1 MGFTTRIIYEGNGEG
16 DFPMNLIRIQGMCFG
31 VVCFLSLLASAFLPP
46 INQQAELIFVAALI
60 IILGVPHG
68 ALDTLF
74 ARELYGVNS
83 WIAWLKF
90 SVIYLFMAGLVV
102 GLWYGSPL
110 LFLIGFIGISI
121 AHFSGDPEGEVPW
134 WVRLIYGGAII
145 FIPSLKHSNAI
156 ADLFSLLVGS
166 SASALLMPWMKALAL
181 PWLVAFVAV
190 VLYLIIKKS
199 PLSFEFLG
207 LGLIAYFV
215 SPLISFTIFFCGMH
229 SARHIIRTAN
239 FARYS
244 QPVLLLGAMFLPMLG
259 VIALSTLSWFLLK
272 NQTLDSRVVQIV
284 FVGLAAL
291 TVPHMALVEQVRLK
305 GWIRGS

>member
-1 MGFTTRIIYEGNGEG
+1 
-16 DFPMNLIRIQGMCFG
+16 MNLIRIQGIIFTLIS
-31 VVCFLSLLASAFLPP
+31 VVCLLAATFLPALDK
-46 INQQAELIFVAALI
+46 QTELILVAALI

-83 WIAWLKF
+83 VTAWIKF
-90 SVIYLFMAGLVV
+90 SVIYLVMAGLVV
-102 GLWYGSPL
+102 GLWYLAPL

-121 AHFSGDPEGEVPW
+121 AHFSGDPDGETGW
-134 WVRLIYGGAII
+134 FIRLIYGGAII
-145 FIPSLKHSNAI
+145 FIPVLKHPREI
-156 ADLFSLLVGS
+156 ADVFSLLVGDS
-166 SASALLMPWMKALAL
+166 SSQALMPWMSGLAL
-181 PWLVAFVAV
+181 PWLLALAGV

-199 PLSFEFLG
+199 PLSYELLS

-229 SARHIIRTAN
+229 SARHIIRTAA
-239 FARYS
+239 FAKYS
-244 QPVLLLGAMFLPMLG
+244 QPVLLLGAMLLPMIG
-259 VIALSTLSWFLLK
+259 VMVMSVASWFLLK
-272 NQTLDSRVVQIV
+272 NQTLDGRVVQIV

-305 GWIRGS
+305 GWIASSGKT

>member
-1 MGFTTRIIYEGNGEG
+1 
-16 DFPMNLIRIQGMCFG
+16 MNLIRIQGIIFTLIS
-31 VVCFLSLLASAFLPP
+31 VVCLLAATFLPALDK
-46 INQQAELIFVAALI
+46 QTELILVAALI

-83 WIAWLKF
+83 VTSWIKF
-90 SVIYLFMAGLVV
+90 SVIYLVMAGLVV
-102 GLWYGSPL
+102 GLWYLAPL

-121 AHFSGDPEGEVPW
+121 AHFSGDPDGETGW
-134 WVRLIYGGAII
+134 FIRLIYGGAII
-145 FIPSLKHSNAI
+145 FIPVLKHPREI
-156 ADLFSLLVGS
+156 ADVFSLLVGDS
-166 SASALLMPWMKALAL
+166 SSQALMPWMSGLAL
-181 PWLVAFVAV
+181 PWLLALAGV

-199 PLSFEFLG
+199 PLSYELLS

-229 SARHIIRTAN
+229 SARHIIRTAA
-239 FARYS
+239 FAKYS
-244 QPVLLLGAMFLPMLG
+244 QPVLLLGAMLLPMIG
-259 VIALSTLSWFLLK
+259 VLVMSVASWFLLK
-272 NQTLDSRVVQIV
+272 NQTLDGRVVQIV

-305 GWIRGS
+305 GWIASSGKT

>member
-1 MGFTTRIIYEGNGEG
+1 
-16 DFPMNLIRIQGMCFG
+16 MNLIRIQGIIFTVISIIC
-31 VVCFLSLLASAFLPP
+31 LLASVFLPVLDK
-46 INQQAELIFVAALI
+46 QTELILVAALI

-83 WIAWLKF
+83 ISSWIKF
-90 SVIYLFMAGLVV
+90 SFIYLIMAGLVV
-102 GLWYGSPL
+102 GLWYIAPL

-121 AHFSGDPEGEVPW
+121 AHFSGDPDGETGW
-134 WVRLIYGGAII
+134 LIRLIYGGAII
-145 FIPSLKHSNAI
+145 FIPVLKHPREI
-156 ADLFSLLVGS
+156 EDLFSLLVGATS
-166 SASALLMPWMKALAL
+166 SQALMPWMSGLAL
-181 PWLVAFVAV
+181 PWLLALAVV

-199 PLSFEFLG
+199 PLSYELLS

-229 SARHIIRTAN
+229 SARHIIRTAA
-239 FARYS
+239 FAKYS
-244 QPVLLLGAMFLPMLG
+244 QPLLLLGAMLLPMIG
-259 VIALSTLSWFLLK
+259 VLVMSVASWFLLK
-272 NQTLDSRVVQIV
+272 NQTLDGRVVQIV

-305 GWIRGS
+305 GWIVSSGDKGAR

>member
-1 MGFTTRIIYEGNGEG
+1 MS
-16 DFPMNLIRIQGMCFG
+16 LVRIQGLIFTAISI
-31 VVCFLSLLASAFLPP
+31 VCLLASAFLPALDK
-46 INQQAELIFVAALI
+46 QTELILVAALI

-83 WIAWLKF
+83 VKAWIKF
-90 SVIYLFMAGLVV
+90 SVIYLIMAAMVV
-102 GLWYGSPL
+102 GLWYLAPL

-121 AHFSGDPEGEVPW
+121 AHFSGDPDGETGW
-134 WVRLIYGGAII
+134 FIRLIYGGAII
-145 FIPSLKHSNAI
+145 FIPVLKHPKEI
-156 ADLFSLLVGS
+156 ADVFCLLVGEKS
-166 SASALLMPWMKALAL
+166 SQVLMPWMSGLAFPWLLALAVVVIY
-181 PWLVAFVAV
+181 LV
-190 VLYLIIKKS
+190 IKKS
-199 PLSFEFLG
+199 PLSFEFLS

-229 SARHIIRTAN
+229 SARHIIRTAA

-244 QPVLLLGAMFLPMLG
+244 QPVLLLGAMLLPMIG
-259 VIALSTLSWFLLK
+259 VLALSTVSWFMLK
-272 NQTLDSRVVQIV
+272 NQTLDGRVVQIV

-305 GWIRGS
+305 GWIAGSGDKLAR